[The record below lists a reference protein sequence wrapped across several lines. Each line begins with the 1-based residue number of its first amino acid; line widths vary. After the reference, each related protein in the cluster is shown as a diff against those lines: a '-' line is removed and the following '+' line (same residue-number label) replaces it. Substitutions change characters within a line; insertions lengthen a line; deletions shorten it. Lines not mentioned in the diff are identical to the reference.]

1 MDLSKLTYSKEGSE
15 TRAEAEPISKPE
27 PQNEEAAE
35 PFISPNV
42 PRTYRKPESPLSA
55 NLVFVLSGGEKRE
68 KDFLHELICQ
78 RKIRSLRVAFM
89 SEEGQGLQ
97 PYQMKAK
104 WDEIKKTGRF
114 KIDNQPYFLDS
125 ADRVFLL
132 SDVDEFYGQLE
143 KFLKDEPDNEL
154 CKWIVSNPCFEI
166 WLYYCYK
173 SNPHEDLKCLESEPV
188 ASRSQK
194 LKMLGQTIV

>member
-27 PQNEEAAE
+27 PQNEEGAE
-35 PFISPNV
+35 PFISPSV

-97 PYQMKAK
+97 LYQ
-104 WDEIKKTGRF
+104 I
-114 KIDNQPYFLDS
+114 
-125 ADRVFLL
+125 
-132 SDVDEFYGQLE
+132 
-143 KFLKDEPDNEL
+143 
-154 CKWIVSNPCFEI
+154 
-166 WLYYCYK
+166 
-173 SNPHEDLKCLESEPV
+173 
-188 ASRSQK
+188 
-194 LKMLGQTIV
+194 